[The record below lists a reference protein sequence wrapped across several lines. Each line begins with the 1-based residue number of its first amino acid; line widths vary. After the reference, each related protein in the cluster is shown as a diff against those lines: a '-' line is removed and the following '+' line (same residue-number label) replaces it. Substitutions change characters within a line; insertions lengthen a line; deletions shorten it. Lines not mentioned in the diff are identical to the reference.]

1 MKTFQEFMV
10 IAEGMTMKDFKK
22 QRSRQ
27 KQKDKRA
34 ADKIAPGRRA
44 GIHDDKAS
52 PERAARHRANVDPD
66 FEGNDE
72 RNYPGGKLK
81 NSKKIRKAKALGE
94 LGEEFVDEGIGM
106 TVAGALGN
114 PPALSKRM
122 KLKQALIIN
131 KIKSDAKKNAEKK
144 YSGKA
149 ATSEEFVNEA
159 GDYWN
164 PDPEKDKRI
173 SGVGNKLRAREDSLR
188 TKVSKVDSNKL
199 KPGETYMQY
208 AKRKAAEKSVS
219 TKKKPSLRDRIV
231 KKVGSAIDRV
241 AGIKNEEYDLSET
254 SLNRVRSKSEK
265 GGMAIMSA
273 QRGDKSKKE
282 NKARSKQL
290 EKDIR
295 GAGLPGPTK
304 VSGRYTENP
313 GTDKEK
319 KVGEKS
325 HVVSSGK
332 MGKRKFKKA
341 ITKLGKKYNQDS
353 VLIQKKPKGDAQL
366 VGTNKS
372 WPGEGKRVKV
382 GKMNPGKTGEFD
394 TKVKNKTFTYE
405 AKIDDG
411 LTKDEKQIARNKRA
425 GITNNPYIGNKG
437 GQDSYRREKHIFD
450 RYEKK
455 VRGEK

>member
-10 IAEGMTMKDFKK
+10 IAEGMTMKDFKANRK
-22 QRSRQ
+22 KNER
-27 KQKDKRA
+27 RA
-34 ADKIAPGRRA
+34 ASADAEKRGHVGKEWHNTGRKYSPDEAKSNRA
-44 GIHDDKAS
+44 KLSDD
-52 PERAARHRANVDPD
+52 ERAARHRAAVDPD
-66 FEGNDE
+66 DDRDE
-72 RNYPGGKLK
+72 NTYSSDKTKNPKKL
-81 NSKKIRKAKALGE
+81 RKQKAIGE
-94 LGEEFVDEGIGM
+94 LGEE
-106 TVAGALGN
+106 
-114 PPALSKRM
+114 
-122 KLKQALIIN
+122 
-131 KIKSDAKKNAEKK
+131 
-144 YSGKA
+144 Y
-149 ATSEEFVNEA
+149 
-159 GDYWN
+159 
-164 PDPEKDKRI
+164 
-173 SGVGNKLRAREDSLR
+173 
-188 TKVSKVDSNKL
+188 
-199 KPGETYMQY
+199 
-208 AKRKAAEKSVS
+208 
-219 TKKKPSLRDRIV
+219 
-231 KKVGSAIDRV
+231 ID
-241 AGIKNEEYDLSET
+241 ET

-313 GTDKEK
+313 GTDQEK

-405 AKIDDG
+405 
-411 LTKDEKQIARNKRA
+411 N
-425 GITNNPYIGNKG
+425 
-437 GQDSYRREKHIFD
+437 
-450 RYEKK
+450 
-455 VRGEK
+455 